1 VPPDRAQGFVD
12 GRERV
17 AHRDF
22 PREQPLLVWYLVV
35 PGSDA
40 AVYGLEDVPIFAALA
55 HAAALPCSGGEPK
68 MLGFLLVTTAKGM
81 PMAEWILVL
90 VFITPRGGPPLVTN
104 IGGFKSMAACE
115 ATIENA
121 RKTAEARFGV
131 SPEAARTMF
140 LNSFCVE
147 RAK

>member
-1 VPPDRAQGFVD
+1 
-12 GRERV
+12 
-17 AHRDF
+17 
-22 PREQPLLVWYLVV
+22 
-35 PGSDA
+35 
-40 AVYGLEDVPIFAALA
+40 
-55 HAAALPCSGGEPK
+55 
-68 MLGFLLVTTAKGM
+68 
-81 PMAEWILVL
+81 MAEWILVL

-121 RKTAEARFGV
+121 RKTAETRFGA
-131 SPEAARTMF
+131 SPEAARAMF